1 MAPCKGPYPCTPG
14 RGVVGSSPKI
24 ENDSHSHIFADHV
37 YMSLS
42 FFTVLAFQSVVLAT
56 THAPTPVRVVRDT
69 WAMGTRL
76 LMVCEAPTHGEGEAA
91 TEIAL
96 REIERLERML
106 STWNESSELS
116 RVNVAAPGSPVA
128 VSPELGGLLA
138 EAESWAQRTGRAFD
152 PSVGALVDAWGL
164 RREGHQPDGS
174 ELAQA
179 LAVTGPKVLSFVD
192 GGVIRHSA
200 HGWLDAGAFGK
211 GAALRSA
218 ALAGRG
224 SEPRRL
230 LLNLGGQLWAEA
242 PADAPWSIDVAHP
255 ARRFEP
261 VARLEVYGV
270 SVATSGS
277 SERPGH
283 LLDPRSGLAVPAW
296 GSVTVVSADAMAA
309 DVLATALYVMGPVAG
324 LEWARV
330 QPDVAALFLE
340 LTDGAIAV
348 SWTAAMEQWLGK
360 LPPGVASTFSVN
372 PH

>member
-1 MAPCKGPYPCTPG
+1 M
-14 RGVVGSSPKI
+14 I
-24 ENDSHSHIFADHV
+24 
-37 YMSLS
+37 LS
-42 FFTVLAFQSVVLAT
+42 FLTLLAFQSVALAT
-56 THAPTPVRVVRDT
+56 THGPTSVRVVRDT
-69 WAMGTRL
+69 WAMGTRFVI
-76 LMVCEAPTHGEGEAA
+76 VCEAPNQAEGEAA

-106 STWNESSELS
+106 STWDRSSELS
-116 RVNVAAPGSPVA
+116 GVNTAPLGSPLA

-138 EAESWAQRTGRAFD
+138 EAESWAERTGRAFD

-164 RREGHQPDGS
+164 RREGHEPNGA

-179 LAVTGPKVLSFVD
+179 LAATGPKVLSLVD

-224 SEPRRL
+224 SGVRRL

-255 ARRFEP
+255 TRRFEP

-270 SVATSGS
+270 SVATSGA

-283 LLDPRSGLAVPAW
+283 ILDPRSGLPAPAW
-296 GSVTVVSADAMAA
+296 GSVTVVSVDAVAA

-324 LEWARV
+324 LEWARA

-340 LTDGAIAV
+340 LRDGATAA
-348 SWTAAMEQWLGK
+348 SWTAAMEQWLVES
-360 LPPGVASTFSVN
+360 PPRGVSTLSAN

>member
-1 MAPCKGPYPCTPG
+1 
-14 RGVVGSSPKI
+14 
-24 ENDSHSHIFADHV
+24 
-37 YMSLS
+37 MSLS
-42 FFTVLAFQSVVLAT
+42 FATVIALQSVTFAT
-56 THAPTPVRVVRDT
+56 GHGPTSARVVRDT

-76 LMVCEAPTHGEGEAA
+76 LIVSEAPNHGEGEAA
-91 TEIAL
+91 TELAL
-96 REIERLERML
+96 REIERLDGML
-106 STWNESSELS
+106 STWDRSSELS
-116 RVNVAAPGSPVA
+116 RVNTAPLGSPVA

-164 RREGHQPDGS
+164 RGEGRVPDGA
-174 ELAQA
+174 ELALA
-179 LAVTGPKVLSFVD
+179 LAATGPKAFEFVD
-192 GGVIRHSA
+192 GGVIRYSA

-224 SEPRRL
+224 SGPRRL

-255 ARRFEP
+255 ARRFEA
-261 VARLEVYGV
+261 VARLDVYGV
-270 SVATSGS
+270 SVATSGA

-283 LLDPRSGLAVPAW
+283 LLDPRSGLPAPPW

-324 LEWARV
+324 LEWARA

-340 LTDGAIAV
+340 RTDGAIAA
-348 SWTAAMEQWLGK
+348 SWTAAMEQWLVEP
-360 LPPGVASTFSVN
+360 PPGAVSPLSVN
-372 PH
+372 RH